1 MPVKLVKKDEIDKV
15 ATLKAAGLVIAD
27 VPEVLPLEGHKA
39 YAGAALVRSL
49 TDAGLRAVNP
59 DS

>member
-15 ATLKAAGLVIAD
+15 VTLKDAGLVIAD

-39 YAGAALVRSL
+39 YAGAALVHAL
-49 TDAGLRAVNP
+49 TAAGVRACQT
-59 DS
+59 